1 MLNQVQ
7 VIGHVGK
14 DVEVRYTA
22 AGEAIANFSV
32 ATTDKWKDKQT
43 GEAMEATEWHRIS
56 FFGRRAEVIG
66 EYVRKGTLMYVQGK
80 LKTRKWT
87 DKDGVE
93 RYSTDISGNEFKILS
108 QPGNRADKPQAP
120 QSQDGGF
127 DNDVPY

>member
-14 DVEVRYTA
+14 DVEVRYTT
-22 AGEAIANFSV
+22 AGEALVNFSI

-66 EYVRKGTLMYVQGK
+66 EYVRKGSLLYVQGK

-87 DKDGVE
+87 DKDGIE

-120 QSQDGGF
+120 QSHDGGY

>member
-14 DVEVRYTA
+14 DVEVRYTGS
-22 AGEAIANFSV
+22 GEAIANFSI

-43 GEAMEATEWHRIS
+43 GEAMEATEWHRVS
-56 FFGRRAEVIG
+56 FFGRRAEIIG
-66 EYVRKGTLMYVQGK
+66 EFVKKGTLIYVQGK

-87 DKDGVE
+87 DKDGIE

-108 QPGNRADKPQAP
+108 QPGNRAERPQAS

>member
-120 QSQDGGF
+120 QSQDSGF

>member
-14 DVEVRYTA
+14 DVEVRYTTS
-22 AGEAIANFSV
+22 GEAIVNFSI
-32 ATTDKWKDKQT
+32 ATTEKWKDKQT
-43 GEAMEATEWHRIS
+43 GEAMESTEWHRIS

-66 EYVRKGTLMYVQGK
+66 EYVRKGSLLYVQGK

-87 DKDGVE
+87 DKDGIE

-108 QPGNRADKPQAP
+108 QPGNRAEKPQAP
-120 QSQDGGF
+120 ASHDGGY

>member
-22 AGEAIANFSV
+22 AGEAIANFSI

-43 GEAMEATEWHRIS
+43 GEAMEATEWHRVS
-56 FFGRRAEVIG
+56 FFGRRAEIIG
-66 EYVRKGTLMYVQGK
+66 EFVKKGTLIYVQGK

-87 DKDGVE
+87 DKDGIE

-108 QPGNRADKPQAP
+108 QPGNRAERPQAS